1 MFLFFFCS
9 HFIFVM
15 VDFYIFATLHMLQAI
30 AALAKYIAAII
41 QQPQLPKQDED
52 VVSNLIKDI

>member
-1 MFLFFFCS
+1 
-9 HFIFVM
+9 
-15 VDFYIFATLHMLQAI
+15 MLQAI